1 MRLTNVGS
9 KSSQGFRFRH
19 RSSSFRCKTVTNQ
32 DQDLMHMNR
41 FENLDDDSFER
52 TNSPDFFRLSKHP
65 SYVKRSKIGI
75 FGSARLANRRDLM
88 NYLNPPDEA
97 SPSFLAHVS
106 LLTESANGRRYDPL
120 YGKTLYVPNEIRN
133 RNLLAVGQTGA
144 GKTSELIDP
153 LIYSDILGGEC
164 SLIII
169 DAKGDSYQKHEP
181 FLRAF
186 RPDHPVTVINFAD
199 ADRTTKGWNFLA
211 RTGSDENSDQDF
223 AETICHASQGDHP
236 RDRDHI
242 YWFSNSSRFIAA
254 TISCLR
260 RETGKVCPAAV
271 HWMLERGHSD
281 NVELWQRHPNVAFA
295 AEALNFLRS
304 GSHNAETVLSTAQG
318 YLRTLRDRQLA
329 AVTSVDEFRIVSL
342 LKRPGILFIEIPQG
356 HLGKI
361 RPYVNIFLSEVFRE
375 VAAVASTMPG
385 NRLKV
390 PLRIHADDFVA
401 SAGRIHDMD
410 KHLNMFRSFN
420 VGLTAA
426 VQSLSQIEEAYG
438 TEAGSVLAG
447 FSTKMFRPAVEQHD
461 AEWASRQCGTM
472 TAEVSDR
479 IARIES
485 GSKRRKVTESV
496 VTRRVG
502 RPLLLPEDI
511 RYSPEHFAYGP
522 AWTILLPDVRP
533 VQGWLRA
540 SYHAPEMAAAMAQ
553 ARRTARKAKLRESPL
568 TWTHGN
574 PLSARISGRSTKSN
588 RDQHSIENEPM
599 VQLRRTQVLT
609 DKIGYS
615 RASDEAR
622 EWWDKFLVSNPREG
636 MIKLME
642 KLVEI
647 EASLDEFYACSLMP
661 SQLSVSEMVEYVH
674 MRRLARKFEDRLSEL
689 DESAFEYQQEL
700 DEIRD
705 LMQKGED
712 DLGEESYPNRDQ
724 WDEDDD
730 DIPF

>member
-1 MRLTNVGS
+1 M
-9 KSSQGFRFRH
+9 
-19 RSSSFRCKTVTNQ
+19 
-32 DQDLMHMNR
+32 DMNR
-41 FENLDDDSFER
+41 FANLSDDSFER
-52 TNSPDFFRLSKHP
+52 TNSPEFFRLTHQP
-65 SYVKRSKIGI
+65 AFVKRSKVGI
-75 FGSARLANRRDLM
+75 YGSARLANRRDM
-88 NYLNPPDEA
+88 IKYLEPPDEA
-97 SPSFLAHVS
+97 RPSFLSHAT

-120 YGKTLYVPNEIRN
+120 YGKTLYIPNEIRN

-153 LIYSDILGGEC
+153 MIYSDILGGEC

-181 FLRAF
+181 FLQAY
-186 RPDHPVTVINFAD
+186 RPHDPVTVINFAE

-211 RTGSDENSDQDF
+211 RSSGDEDADQEL

-236 RDRDHI
+236 RDRDHF

-271 HWMLERGHSD
+271 HWMLERGHSE
-281 NVELWQRHPNVAFA
+281 NFELWKRNQDVAFA
-295 AEALNFLRS
+295 AESLHFLHS

-318 YLRTLRDRQLA
+318 YMRMLRDRSLA
-329 AVTSVDEFRIVSL
+329 AVTSVDEFRIKSL
-342 LKRPGILFIEIPQG
+342 LKRPGVLFIEIPQG
-356 HLGKI
+356 QLGKI
-361 RPYVNIFLSEVFRE
+361 RPFVNILLSEVFRE
-375 VAAVASTMPG
+375 VAEVAHTLPG

-401 SAGRIHDMD
+401 SAGRIHGMD

-426 VQSLSQIEEAYG
+426 VQSLSQIEESYG

-479 IARIES
+479 FARFES
-485 GSKRRKVTESV
+485 SSKRRKVTESV
-496 VTRRVG
+496 VIRKIG

-522 AWTILLPDVRP
+522 AWTIILPDARP

-540 SYHAPEMAAAMAQ
+540 SYHSPEMAAAMAQ

-568 TWTHGN
+568 TWTHKN
-574 PLSARISGRSTKSN
+574 PISGRSTSKAPKTN
-588 RDQHSIENEPM
+588 REQASIEHEPM
-599 VQLRRTQVLT
+599 VQLRRSQVLS
-609 DKIGYS
+609 DKIGYHK
-615 RASDEAR
+615 ASDEAR
-622 EWWDKFLVSNPREG
+622 EWWNVFLATNTRESV
-636 MIKLME
+636 IKLME
-642 KLVEI
+642 KLDEI
-647 EASLDEFYACSLMP
+647 KATLDEFFACSQMP
-661 SQLSVSEMVEYVH
+661 SQLSIVEMVEYLQL
-674 MRRLARKFEDRLSEL
+674 RRLSQKFGDRLTEQ
-689 DESAFEYQQEL
+689 DEAAFELQRDL
-700 DEIRD
+700 DEIRE
-705 LMQKGED
+705 LMAQNEED
-712 DLGEESYPNRDQ
+712 ESGDAVDYPDREQ
-724 WDEDDD
+724 WEDDD
-730 DIPF
+730 DTTF